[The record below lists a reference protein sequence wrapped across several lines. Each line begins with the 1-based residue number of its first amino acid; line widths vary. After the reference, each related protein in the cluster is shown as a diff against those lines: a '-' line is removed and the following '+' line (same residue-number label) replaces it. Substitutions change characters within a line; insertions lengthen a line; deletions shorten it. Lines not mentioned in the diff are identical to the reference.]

1 MKIIIYLPALNE
13 GEGIAKVISRL
24 PRELPGIDEIET
36 LVVDDGSTDQTT
48 VVAKNAGAEIVSHG
62 KNRGVGAAFRSAIQY
77 SLENGADILIGID
90 ADGQFDP
97 SEIPTLLQ
105 PLFDDKADMVI
116 GNRFV
121 EGRPESMPG
130 IRFWGNQ
137 KMTNLVNSFTGRK
150 FHDVS
155 CGFRAYNH
163 EALLHLNLFSNFTY
177 THESILSLVYQGL
190 RVAERSIHVKYD
202 PERKSRV
209 AKSILNYAVQTS
221 KTVLKMVLDYRPMR
235 VFGTIGAI
243 FIIIGMGFELFL
255 MGFYVFIGSFSPY
268 KSFGFIGL
276 GLILFGMLILILALI
291 ANMMN
296 RIRMNQDIVL
306 YEIKKLRYHK

>member
-1 MKIIIYLPALNE
+1 
-13 GEGIAKVISRL
+13 
-24 PRELPGIDEIET
+24 
-36 LVVDDGSTDQTT
+36 
-48 VVAKNAGAEIVSHG
+48 
-62 KNRGVGAAFRSAIQY
+62 
-77 SLENGADILIGID
+77 
-90 ADGQFDP
+90 
-97 SEIPTLLQ
+97 
-105 PLFDDKADMVI
+105 
-116 GNRFV
+116 
-121 EGRPESMPG
+121 
-130 IRFWGNQ
+130 
-137 KMTNLVNSFTGRK
+137 MTNLVNSFTGRK